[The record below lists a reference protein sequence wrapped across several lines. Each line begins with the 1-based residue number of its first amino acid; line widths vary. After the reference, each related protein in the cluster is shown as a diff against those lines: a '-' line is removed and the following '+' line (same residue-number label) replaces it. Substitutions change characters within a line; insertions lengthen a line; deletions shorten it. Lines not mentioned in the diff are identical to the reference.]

1 MALLDSIDRRR
12 FLKALASAGATGAL
26 APQALLAE
34 TEKAP
39 AWQNWSGNQRANPA
53 NLVFATSE
61 AQLRQALRDST
72 GTIRPFGGS
81 HSFSAV
87 VPSDDT
93 LVSLEALAGLR
104 GQDGNVF
111 TYGGGWRDHHQH
123 PWHRQWSAEPL
134 RPGGKPAPDPARRR
148 GHGSDP

>member
-34 TEKAP
+34 TKKAP
-39 AWQNWSGNQRANPA
+39 AWQNWSGNQSADPA

-61 AQLRQALRDST
+61 AQLRQTLRDST

-93 LVSLEALAGLR
+93 LVMTPG
-104 GQDGNVF
+104 DGTPVI
-111 TYGGGWRDHHQH
+111 GCAR
-123 PWHRQWSAEPL
+123 PL
-134 RPGGKPAPDPARRR
+134 RPRKMLLKPSAEQLSETNVALAQV
-148 GHGSDP
+148 